1 MYSPTS
7 TPRVIV
13 APAVADLVPLT
24 RLNARFLEIAFV
36 LVHLDHVAVRIVNA
50 HHSMMR
56 ERCNALLW
64 RFVRR
69 R

>member
-36 LVHLDHVAVRIVNA
+36 LVHLDHVAVEN
-50 HHSMMR
+50 STGLLYLLL
-56 ERCNALLW
+56 AL
-64 RFVRR
+64 RFIRLR
-69 R
+69 GR